1 MTSPKKAASWRLIAT
16 LLALVLVAAAC
27 GSDTTTEAAAEP
39 DANAAA
45 IDEADTVSAEDE
57 TSDTAVRTLNIG
69 AIPDQEPERL
79 QRTYDLLA
87 TYLEAE
93 IDNLEVEYVPV
104 TEYNAAVT
112 GFSTGDLDA
121 VWFGGLT
128 GVQARL
134 EVEGSTA
141 ILQRDIDEDFTSV
154 FIARAD
160 SGIEPFTSVADLQT
174 IAGRSFTF
182 GSESSTSGRLMPQAF
197 LNEAD
202 IDPATDFASQPGFSG
217 SHDATIEVV
226 TAGSFEVGALN
237 SQVWDARV
245 AEGTV
250 DTDEVIEIFRTP
262 EFFDYHWVAQPDL
275 DVRFGE
281 GFTDELTEA
290 FVGLDASN
298 PDHAEILELFGA
310 GSFIVTENDN
320 YEAIELVG
328 RDSGLIR

>member
-275 DVRFGE
+275 DVRLGE